1 MESLF
6 GNIIPVLVVS
16 GLGLAIYFIAR
27 SKNDGTG
34 LVKEFKAKKI
44 IFLEVILAGM
54 NLIEAMVAA
63 EISETQGVHY
73 ATRLGMHLL
82 LALLSIVV
90 GTTYFSQLRDMAI
103 AIKEVKRPTVIIKET
118 VEVIFGTALLFV
130 PPFANTMF
138 IVLGRGKANELES
151 FMGNMGHLHIF
162 QAMFSVKDPVSF
174 VSSIIFVLHV
184 IGIIYLGLYGL
195 ELAKGQIDA
204 QEDIDIRPINK
215 PDRRSNKPPDLFD
228 DPNLSDK
235 FKPR

>member
-1 MESLF
+1 MMESF
-6 GNIIPVLVVS
+6 FSSIVPVLVVS
-16 GLGLAIYFIAR
+16 GLGLGIYFIAR

-34 LVKEFKAKKI
+34 LVKEFKAKKV

-63 EISETQGVHY
+63 EISETQGVNY
-73 ATRLGMHLL
+73 ATRLGMHLF

-118 VEVIFGTALLFV
+118 VEVLFASVLLFV

-138 IVLGRGKANELES
+138 IVLGRGKANELEA
-151 FMGNMGHLHIF
+151 FMGNMGHLHVF

-195 ELAKGQIDA
+195 ELAKDQLETEP
-204 QEDIDIRPINK
+204 EDEPEPEITVKPFNK
-215 PDRRSNKPPDLFD
+215 PRDLFD
-228 DPNLSDK
+228 KDNTGDR